1 MSLPE
6 DLMFLHSKMDGYARN
21 CVQLNSHN
29 AGTVQAGK
37 TLSITLPRNSVIDLR
52 TLRFYFECVTTN
64 TNAAIFTRL
73 PGDLHSLIRRLT
85 VKVGGRTVMSVDEYA
100 TIYNILNV
108 TRGGAMTKGKEA
120 LCHPYV
126 YSTFDGMTGTDI
138 SAVAHEGVT
147 GTVTKYCLDDF
158 LSLTE
163 LQPPIIDTGLLP
175 DIIVEFEFMP
185 SDVLITSTTSALTV
199 AVPGGTD
206 NNPSYSVSNH
216 YFTIDTLT
224 WADYD
229 SYRAMVNARIG
240 NNNSI
245 DLPFKRYEIYRGS
258 HLGTSV
264 FSVASGS
271 INNVYA
277 VFRNSTTYPNTYQA
291 LSQFFHDPANGVT
304 NEQLLKARHFNFEPF
319 GLTSYRWRVNNQA
332 YPLYDATVETALKD
346 IEHNMLEY
354 VKPVERNFYTSTR
367 HAFYNGNLVL
377 PLKLN
382 HDGNLALMSGADSR
396 GTNSI
401 IELTTKHTAA
411 LAACEVFMLV
421 ECSGVVKIGKN
432 GQLAVDE

>member
-52 TLRFYFECVTTN
+52 TLRFYFNADCSN

-73 PGDLHSLIRRLT
+73 PADLHSLIRRLT
-85 VKVGGRTVMSVDEYA
+85 VKVGGRTAMAVDEYA
-100 TIYNILNV
+100 TIYNMLNI

-120 LCHPYV
+120 SNHPYV
-126 YSTFDGMTGTDI
+126 YTTIHGQSAADI
-138 SAVAHEGVT
+138 SAVPIEVSTAR
-147 GTVTKYCLDDF
+147 YCLDGF

-185 SDVLITSTTSALTV
+185 GDVLITSTNNNLSV
-199 AVPGGTD
+199 AVGAGTAND
-206 NNPSYSVSNH
+206 PSFSISNH

-271 INNVYA
+271 INSVYA
-277 VFRNSTTYPNTYQA
+277 AFRDATSYPNSRYAHT
-291 LSQFFHDPANGVT
+291 FNFHDPASGVT
-304 NEQLLKARHFNFEPF
+304 NEQVLKTNYFNFDDF
-319 GLTSYRWRVNNQA
+319 TLLSYRWRVNNQA
-332 YPLYDATVETALKD
+332 YPLYDATLETAMKD

-354 VKPVERNFYTSTR
+354 VKPVEVNRYASTH
-367 HAFYNGNLVL
+367 HAFANGNCVI

-401 IELTTKHTAA
+401 IELTTKHTNA
-411 LAACEVFMLV
+411 LANCEIFMLV
-421 ECSGVVKIGKN
+421 ECTGVVKIGKN

>member
-216 YFTIDTLT
+216 
-224 WADYD
+224 
-229 SYRAMVNARIG
+229 
-240 NNNSI
+240 
-245 DLPFKRYEIYRGS
+245 
-258 HLGTSV
+258 
-264 FSVASGS
+264 
-271 INNVYA
+271 
-277 VFRNSTTYPNTYQA
+277 
-291 LSQFFHDPANGVT
+291 
-304 NEQLLKARHFNFEPF
+304 
-319 GLTSYRWRVNNQA
+319 
-332 YPLYDATVETALKD
+332 
-346 IEHNMLEY
+346 
-354 VKPVERNFYTSTR
+354 
-367 HAFYNGNLVL
+367 
-377 PLKLN
+377 
-382 HDGNLALMSGADSR
+382 
-396 GTNSI
+396 
-401 IELTTKHTAA
+401 
-411 LAACEVFMLV
+411 
-421 ECSGVVKIGKN
+421 
-432 GQLAVDE
+432 

>member
-163 LQPPIIDTGLLP
+163 LQPPIIDTVLLP
-175 DIIVEFEFMP
+175 DIIVEF
-185 SDVLITSTTSALTV
+185 
-199 AVPGGTD
+199 
-206 NNPSYSVSNH
+206 
-216 YFTIDTLT
+216 
-224 WADYD
+224 
-229 SYRAMVNARIG
+229 
-240 NNNSI
+240 
-245 DLPFKRYEIYRGS
+245 
-258 HLGTSV
+258 
-264 FSVASGS
+264 
-271 INNVYA
+271 
-277 VFRNSTTYPNTYQA
+277 
-291 LSQFFHDPANGVT
+291 
-304 NEQLLKARHFNFEPF
+304 
-319 GLTSYRWRVNNQA
+319 
-332 YPLYDATVETALKD
+332 
-346 IEHNMLEY
+346 
-354 VKPVERNFYTSTR
+354 
-367 HAFYNGNLVL
+367 
-377 PLKLN
+377 
-382 HDGNLALMSGADSR
+382 
-396 GTNSI
+396 
-401 IELTTKHTAA
+401 
-411 LAACEVFMLV
+411 
-421 ECSGVVKIGKN
+421 
-432 GQLAVDE
+432 